1 MLKNLVAAGVLAVL
15 AACADE
21 PAQPASQP
29 STQDYPIP
37 PVKPRLPQASAL
49 LAAFTDCLPL
59 VRNL

>member
-1 MLKNLVAAGVLAVL
+1 MLKSLAAAALLAAV

-29 STQDYPIP
+29 STQNFPLP

-49 LAAFTDCLPL
+49 QAAFIDCLPL
-59 VRNL
+59 TRNL

>member
-21 PAQPASQP
+21 PVQPASQP

-37 PVKPRLPQASAL
+37 PVKPRLPQTSAL
-49 LAAFTDCLPL
+49 QAAFTICLPL
-59 VRNL
+59 PRNL